1 MKKIRLIMKSML
13 FVLIIICSLFIRG
26 TKHIKADEELVK
38 YAKSAILIEV
48 ETGTVLYEYNAHE
61 RYEPASMTK
70 IMTMKLILDAL
81 ASKRIEKNQM
91 LTTSENAKSKGGT
104 QIFLEVG
111 EKMKVDDLFKAMVIA
126 SANDAATTLAEG
138 VSGSEQF
145 FVAQMN
151 EEVKKL
157 GLRNTHFSNVTGL
170 PTENHY
176 SSSYDM
182 AMIARNLLVKY
193 EDDIIPYTSRYEDY
207 VREDSDKPF
216 WLVNTNKLIKHAE
229 GVDGLKTGWTESA
242 GYCLT
247 CTKRK
252 DGMRLV
258 SVVMNADTVPHRSED
273 TLSLL
278 NYGFATY
285 EKMVIVPK
293 NTKVK
298 KDKNILLDPSTYNI
312 ITSDSVVK
320 VIKKNTKL
328 NNPKIEIEYDIA
340 RINTLN
346 QYNIGKMKVY
356 VDDKLIGEANL
367 ELEKTPKKNSF
378 LNVLKLI
385 LKQIL

>member
-298 KDKNILLDPSTYNI
+298 KDKNVLLDPSTYNI
-312 ITSDSVVK
+312 ITSNSVVK

>member
-38 YAKSAILIEV
+38 YAKSAILIEI

>member
-13 FVLIIICSLFIRG
+13 CGLVIVGLLFIKNI
-26 TKHIKADEELVK
+26 KHIKADEELIK

-70 IMTMKLILDAL
+70 IMTMKLVLDAL

-91 LTTSENAKSKGGT
+91 LSTSENAKSKGGT

-111 EKMKVDDLFKAMVIA
+111 EKMKVEDLFKAMVIA

-138 VSGSEQF
+138 ISGSEQF
-145 FVAQMN
+145 FVSQMN
-151 EEVKKL
+151 AEVKKL
-157 GLRNTHFSNVTGL
+157 GLKNTHFSNVTGL

-193 EDDIIPYTSRYEDY
+193 EDEIIPYTSRYEDY

-247 CTKRK
+247 CTKRQ
-252 DGMRLV
+252 DGMRLI
-258 SVVMNADTVPHRSED
+258 SVVMNADTIIHRSED

-285 EKMVIVPK
+285 EKMVIVPE
-293 NTKVK
+293 NTEVK

-312 ITSDSVVK
+312 ITSNSVVK
-320 VIKKNTKL
+320 IIKKNTKL
-328 NNPKIEIEYDIA
+328 NNPRIEIEYDIE
-340 RINTLN
+340 RINSLH

-356 VDDKLIGEANL
+356 VDNELIGEASL

-378 LNVLKLI
+378 INVLRLI
-385 LKQIL
+385 IKQIF

>member
-312 ITSDSVVK
+312 ITSNSVVK

>member
-1 MKKIRLIMKSML
+1 MKKIRFIMKSML
-13 FVLIIICSLFIRG
+13 CGLVIVGLLFIKSMKN
-26 TKHIKADEELVK
+26 TKADEELVK

-48 ETGTVLYEYNAHE
+48 ETGTILYEYNAHE

-70 IMTMKLILDAL
+70 IMTMKLVLDAL

-91 LTTSENAKSKGGT
+91 LATSENAKSKGGT
-104 QIFLEVG
+104 QIYLEVG
-111 EKMKVDDLFKAMVIA
+111 EKMKVEDLFKAMVIA

-138 VSGSEQF
+138 ISGSEQF
-145 FVAQMN
+145 FVSQMN
-151 EEVKKL
+151 NEVKKL
-157 GLRNTHFSNVTGL
+157 GLKNTHFSNVTGL

-193 EDDIIPYTSRYEDY
+193 ENEIIPYTSKYEDY

-247 CTKRK
+247 CTKKK
-252 DGMRLV
+252 DGMRLI
-258 SVVMNADTVPHRSED
+258 SVVMNADTVQHRSED

-293 NTKVK
+293 NTEVK
-298 KDKNILLDPSTYNI
+298 KDKNISIPTYTPLLKKI
-312 ITSDSVVK
+312 I
-320 VIKKNTKL
+320 I
-328 NNPKIEIEYDIA
+328 
-340 RINTLN
+340 RTLN
-346 QYNIGKMKVY
+346 LFSQ
-356 VDDKLIGEANL
+356 
-367 ELEKTPKKNSF
+367 
-378 LNVLKLI
+378 
-385 LKQIL
+385 